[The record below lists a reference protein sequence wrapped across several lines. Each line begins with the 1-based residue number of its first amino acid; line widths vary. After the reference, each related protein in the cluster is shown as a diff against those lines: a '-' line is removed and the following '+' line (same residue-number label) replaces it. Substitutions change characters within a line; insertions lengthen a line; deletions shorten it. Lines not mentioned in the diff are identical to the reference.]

1 MYWKAAMRSPRSLP
15 FSRPNKEIESEP
27 QRGKTVNKALKIP
40 RMPVAVSLHLVTP
53 ALVLG
58 GRKNCERAS
67 ERLTMLYLMPKE
79 IQRLFCLI
87 WITGRSAFDL
97 AGTPAGR
104 LFAWPGPPG
113 QPAIGLAGFLDGQ
126 PAFFLVV
133 SPRLAGRWPGRGSQA
148 GCKTCDLP
156 W

>member
-1 MYWKAAMRSPRSLP
+1 
-15 FSRPNKEIESEP
+15 
-27 QRGKTVNKALKIP
+27 
-40 RMPVAVSLHLVTP
+40 
-53 ALVLG
+53 
-58 GRKNCERAS
+58 
-67 ERLTMLYLMPKE
+67 MLYLMPKE
-79 IQRLFCLI
+79 IQRLFCLSGSQD
-87 WITGRSAFDL
+87 GRL
-97 AGTPAGR
+97 LTWQGPPAGQ
-104 LFAWPGPPG
+104 LFAWLGPPG

>member
-40 RMPVAVSLHLVTP
+40 RMPVAVSLRLVTP

-97 AGTPAGR
+97 AGPPSWPALCLAGSPRPASFFPGSVPTVGR
-104 LFAWPGPPG
+104 PLAWPGLP
-113 QPAIGLAGFLDGQ
+113 D
-126 PAFFLVV
+126 
-133 SPRLAGRWPGRGSQA
+133 RLQNV
-148 GCKTCDLP
+148 
-156 W
+156 